1 MPRFV
6 CGAQSEI
13 DQIIAWSAAGTERV
27 VNHGVFTM
35 TRPRIRK
42 DESNG
47 PPLSRPNG
55 SLEKSHETNELI
67 TIFATMV
74 KHDKSNIGCENRDQF
89 VRFMRFRLEE
99 HTSELQSHSDLVCR
113 LLLEKKKKSQYK
125 NS

>member
-74 KHDKSNIGCENRDQF
+74 KHDKSNIGCVSLQISAF
-89 VRFMRFRLEE
+89 RFLRFRL
-99 HTSELQSHSDLVCR
+99 SL
-113 LLLEKKKKSQYK
+113 KKLGS
-125 NS
+125 

>member
-27 VNHGVFTM
+27 VNHGVFAM

-42 DESNG
+42 DEFNG
-47 PPLSRPNG
+47 PALSRPNG
-55 SLEKSHETNELI
+55 SLEKCHETNELI

-74 KHDKSNIGCENRDQF
+74 KHDKSNQGYVSLQIAALRFLPLSAFIKAIGQ
-89 VRFMRFRLEE
+89 L
-99 HTSELQSHSDLVCR
+99 
-113 LLLEKKKKSQYK
+113 K
-125 NS
+125 N

>member
-13 DQIIAWSAAGTERV
+13 DQIIAWSAAGIERV
-27 VNHGVFTM
+27 VNHGVFAM

-42 DESNG
+42 DEFNG
-47 PPLSRPNG
+47 PALSRPNG

-74 KHDKSNIGCENRDQF
+74 KRDKSNIGCVSLQISAF
-89 VRFMRFRLEE
+89 RFLPLSAFIKAVEQL
-99 HTSELQSHSDLVCR
+99 
-113 LLLEKKKKSQYK
+113 K
-125 NS
+125 N